1 MNFQLERRRLL
12 SDPYPSQRPALFLD
26 RDGVLI
32 EDKHHIRDPG
42 EVELCPGAQLLLQQA
57 HQQSWPVVVITNQS
71 GIERGYFDWD
81 AYERVNDR
89 LLELLGG
96 SAPVAAIYANG
107 HGPQASPTSWRKPS
121 PGMLLAA
128 ADDLNIDLNRSILV
142 GDRLSD
148 LQAGAS
154 ACLPCLVHVLS
165 VHGKRERPAVEQ
177 WAGECAHNTS
187 KNLDFELVLAE
198 SLLNFPLDRLKPNF
212 EPAP

>member
-1 MNFQLERRRLL
+1 MYTELERRRLL
-12 SDPYPSQRPALFLD
+12 IGRFQTPTPALFLD

-32 EDKHHIRDPG
+32 KDKHHLCVPSNL
-42 EVELCPGAQLLLQQA
+42 ELCPGAIALVATA
-57 HQQSWPVVVITNQS
+57 HSQGWPVVVITNQS
-71 GIERGYFDWD
+71 GIARGYFDWET
-81 AYERVNDR
+81 YERVNDR
-89 LLELLGG
+89 LLELLES

-154 ACLPCLVHVLS
+154 ACLPWLVHALS
-165 VHGKRERPAVEQ
+165 GHGKRERPAVEQ
-177 WAGECAHNTS
+177 WAGECAHSTN
-187 KNLDFELVLAE
+187 KNLDFELVLLE

-212 EPAP
+212 QPAP